1 MIQAIKRIINVKGE
15 LTLPGDKSISHRS
28 VFFSSLANGTSRI
41 INLLESEDILST
53 INCFRNLGCSIH
65 KIDEEYIVEGKGL
78 HGLIKPEKVLD
89 AGNSGTT
96 ARLISGILAAQKFE
110 SKLMGDSSL
119 SKRPMKRVVEPLRE
133 MGAVIE
139 LNNDQYLPAKYL
151 PSKSLHPIVY
161 EMKVASAQVKSAI
174 LLAGLHLDDE
184 TTVIEKD
191 HTRDHTERMLNCRI
205 EEVENKKL
213 IHVSQKNYPVAR
225 DYVIPSDISTAAFFI
240 VLTLLSES
248 SELQLKDVS
257 LNPSRTGIIEVLQ
270 SMGGLIKLENQRT
283 VAGEE
288 LGDIIVKSSQL
299 KNIKIDHTIIPNII
313 DEIPILSIAGIFA
326 QGIFEIRGVEELRFK
341 ESDRIKSLCD
351 NFIKLGLEVS
361 EYEDGFSINSD
372 IKTKPTF
379 FESFGDHRIAMAF
392 AVLSSL
398 VFDESQIKDFDCV
411 SISNPNFL
419 QQLNYIA
426 G

>member
-1 MIQAIKRIINVKGE
+1 MMQAIKKINKVKGE

-28 VFFSSLANGTSRI
+28 VFFSSLAKGTSRI

-53 INCFRNLGCSIH
+53 INCFGNLGCSIQ
-65 KIDEEYIVEGKGL
+65 KLDEEYIVEGRGL
-78 HGLIKPEKVLD
+78 HGLIKPEKILD

-96 ARLISGILAAQKFE
+96 ARLISGILTAQKFE
-110 SKLMGDSSL
+110 SKLTGDSSL
-119 SKRPMKRVVEPLRE
+119 SRRPMKRVVEPLRE
-133 MGAVIE
+133 MGAEIE
-139 LNNDQYLPAKYL
+139 LSQNQYLPAKYL
-151 PSKSLHPIVY
+151 PTKSLHPITY
-161 EMKVASAQVKSAI
+161 EMNIASAQVKSAI

-184 TTVIEKD
+184 TTIIEKVQ
-191 HTRDHTERMLNCRI
+191 TRDHTERMLNCRI

-248 SELQLKDVS
+248 SELKLKDVS

-270 SMGGLIKLENQRT
+270 SMGGNIKLDNQRT
-283 VAGEE
+283 VAGED

-299 KNIKIDHTIIPNII
+299 KNMEIDRTIIPNII
-313 DEIPILSIAGIFA
+313 DEIPILSIAGMFA
-326 QGIFEIRGVEELRFK
+326 QGRFEIRGVEELRLK
-341 ESDRIKSLCD
+341 ESDRINSLCT
-351 NFIKLGLEVS
+351 NFRKLGLEVS
-361 EYEDGFSINSD
+361 EYEDGFSINGD
-372 IKTKPTF
+372 IKSKPTF

-392 AVLSSL
+392 AILSSL
-398 VFDESQIKDFDCV
+398 VFDETQIKDFECV

-419 QQLNYIA
+419 QQLKSIT